1 MIEKLDAIDIKILK
15 VLQQNAKLTT
25 KELAEAVHLSP
36 SPTFERQKRLER
48 EGYIQKYVAIVDPNM
63 AGNDMM
69 VLCNI
74 RLKQH
79 GKEYAREFV
88 DAVKEMEEVTECY
101 NTSGDFDYIIKVFVR
116 NMPHYQDFVLNR
128 LGEMESI
135 GSVHSVFVIGT
146 VKCLHSVPV
155 AKWFF
160 FWMQRGCESAS
171 GWGDPMLPAYKKAGI
186 VGAHVNII

>member
-15 VLQQNAKLTT
+15 VLQQNANLTT

-155 AKWFF
+155 AK
-160 FWMQRGCESAS
+160 
-171 GWGDPMLPAYKKAGI
+171 
-186 VGAHVNII
+186 

>member
-48 EGYIQKYVAIVDPNM
+48 EGYIQKYVAIVDANM

-155 AKWFF
+155 AK
-160 FWMQRGCESAS
+160 
-171 GWGDPMLPAYKKAGI
+171 
-186 VGAHVNII
+186 

>member
-1 MIEKLDAIDIKILK
+1 M
-15 VLQQNAKLTT
+15 V
-25 KELAEAVHLSP
+25 V
-36 SPTFERQKRLER
+36 
-48 EGYIQKYVAIVDPNM
+48 PNM

-79 GKEYAREFV
+79 GREYAREFV

-155 AKWFF
+155 AK
-160 FWMQRGCESAS
+160 
-171 GWGDPMLPAYKKAGI
+171 
-186 VGAHVNII
+186 

>member
-1 MIEKLDAIDIKILK
+1 MIERLDAIDIKILK

-48 EGYIQKYVAIVDPNM
+48 EGYIKKYVAVVDPEM
-63 AGNDMM
+63 AGNGML

-79 GKEYAREFV
+79 GKDYAREFV
-88 DAVKEMEEVTECY
+88 DAVQKMEEVTECY
-101 NTSGDFDYIIKVFVR
+101 NTSGDYDFIIKVYVR
-116 NMPHYQDFVLNR
+116 NMRHYQDFVLNR
-128 LGEMESI
+128 LGDMESI

-155 AKWFF
+155 A
-160 FWMQRGCESAS
+160 QYT
-171 GWGDPMLPAYKKAGI
+171 PALSNTCY
-186 VGAHVNII
+186 NR

>member
-155 AKWFF
+155 SK
-160 FWMQRGCESAS
+160 
-171 GWGDPMLPAYKKAGI
+171 
-186 VGAHVNII
+186 

>member
-135 GSVHSVFVIGT
+135 GSVHSVVVIGT

-155 AKWFF
+155 AK
-160 FWMQRGCESAS
+160 
-171 GWGDPMLPAYKKAGI
+171 
-186 VGAHVNII
+186 

>member
-1 MIEKLDAIDIKILK
+1 MTEKLDAIDLKILK

-25 KELAEAVHLSP
+25 KELAEAVHLSA

-48 EGYIQKYVAIVDPNM
+48 EGYIEKYVAVVDPDK
-63 AGNDMM
+63 AGNGMV

-88 DAVKEMEEVTECY
+88 EAVKNMEEVTECF
-101 NTSGDFDYIIKVFVR
+101 NTSGDYDYMIKVFVR
-116 NMPHYQDFVLNR
+116 DMHHYQDFVLNN

-146 VKCLHSVPV
+146 VKNTHSVPIS
-155 AKWFF
+155 K
-160 FWMQRGCESAS
+160 
-171 GWGDPMLPAYKKAGI
+171 
-186 VGAHVNII
+186 

>member
-48 EGYIQKYVAIVDPNM
+48 EGYIQKYVAIVDANM

-128 LGEMESI
+128 LGERESI

-155 AKWFF
+155 AK
-160 FWMQRGCESAS
+160 
-171 GWGDPMLPAYKKAGI
+171 
-186 VGAHVNII
+186 

>member
-1 MIEKLDAIDIKILK
+1 MIEKLDAIEIKILK

-36 SPTFERQKRLER
+36 STTFERQKRLER

-155 AKWFF
+155 AK
-160 FWMQRGCESAS
+160 
-171 GWGDPMLPAYKKAGI
+171 
-186 VGAHVNII
+186 